1 MHQCIMD
8 ALDGLSEGL
17 SHFSGPSR
25 AAAILALTP
34 GDSMR
39 VFDPRSLLSGHEPRF
54 RELFVESEAWRN
66 NPEVSR
72 RKKQFSPLIEV
83 KNLELAGLV
92 SHGGQSGSV
101 YYQMWFTEH
110 HPDMCSVGPTERWLE
125 HAAWRFS
132 HDIANEKE
140 LYTGISGNFLRE
152 YATHAVRDY
161 IVDEMNILLGW
172 DADLRVYPMLDAILG
187 ISRTRE
193 EGAWPRGELIFVEP
207 SALSRIN
214 FVARFPKPEAPVL
227 ENLKHVRK
235 LLLTVERSYRKLVSD
250 GRSILGIATEH
261 MPDFGIIA
269 DFRGGH
275 GFLRLNKQ
283 PVCSFSDGSFK
294 STIRKARLFQLE
306 EALLETNLDPAA
318 GHAMFKIVSR
328 IVHGA
333 ESLKYGCTIVIDL
346 NDRPVEISGQRLEE
360 PLDLQW
366 PDFLELSKSL
376 AKVDGAL
383 QLGKDLKLHA
393 FACLLDG
400 RAIPGEDRARGARY
414 NSALRFTAGTE
425 NILIVVVSSDRPV
438 SIIQDGVERSAYC
451 PWSPVSQSISEA
463 PTLEEWIEQ
472 GRA

>member
-8 ALDGLSEGL
+8 TLDGLREGL
-17 SHFSGPSR
+17 THFSGTSR

-34 GDSMR
+34 GAPMR
-39 VFDPRSLLSGHEPRF
+39 VFDPRGLLSGHEPRF
-54 RELFVESEAWRN
+54 QELFVESEEWRN
-66 NPEVSR
+66 NPAVSAR
-72 RKKQFSPLIEV
+72 RNQFSPLIEV
-83 KNLELAGLV
+83 NDLELAGLV

-132 HDIANEKE
+132 HDIANKKE
-140 LYTGISGNFLRE
+140 LYTGISGAFLRE

-161 IVDEMNILLGW
+161 IVDEMNLLLGW
-172 DADLRVYPMLDAILG
+172 DADLRVYPMLDAVLG

-214 FVARFPKPEAPVL
+214 FVARFPESDMPML
-227 ENLKHVRK
+227 ENLRHVRK
-235 LLLTVERSYRKLVSD
+235 LLQTVEHSYRKLVSD
-250 GRSILGIATEH
+250 GRSIIGIATEH

-283 PVCSFSDGSFK
+283 HVCSFSDGSFK

-306 EALLETNLDPAA
+306 EALLETNLD
-318 GHAMFKIVSR
+318 HTESHELFKIVSR

-346 NDRPVEISGQRLEE
+346 NDRPVEISGQKLEE
-360 PLDLQW
+360 PLDLKW
-366 PDFLELSKSL
+366 PDYLELSKSL

-383 QLGKDLKLHA
+383 HIGKDLKLHA

-414 NSALRFTAGTE
+414 NSALRFTAGAD

-438 SIIQDGVERSAYC
+438 SIIQDGVERSALC
-451 PWSPVSQSISEA
+451 PWSPVSPTMEAA
-463 PTLEEWIEQ
+463 PTLEEWIEE
-472 GRA
+472 AKP